1 MNDTKDAAFAAGMQV
16 RREMFGAAG
25 SEERYAQATDF
36 NRPFEDMVTRYC
48 FGDTW
53 TRPGLDRK
61 TRSLI
66 TLAALTAL
74 TKPNQL
80 KVHVAGA
87 LANGCSIEEIR
98 ETILHTAVYA
108 GVPCGVEAFNA
119 AAETLAI
126 QKHFAKKRNLVLSG
140 LKKLGITAD
149 AAPAGAFYVWAN
161 LSKLPPPLDDGMN
174 FFRECLKEKVIVVP
188 GVFFDVNPGNRRSLM
203 RFKNYCRISFGPEIE
218 KLEQGLDAIERL
230 IKKFK

>member
-1 MNDTKDAAFAAGMQV
+1 VHLSLTALRPHPPSTRRFLRKPCNADFSEASGWCRSKHLRRCGFSARIACRQKYAGGAKQEADMGDTKDAAFAAGMRV
-16 RREMFGAAG
+16 RHEMFGTGGA
-25 SEERYAQATDF
+25 EQRYAQATDF
-36 NRPFEDMVTRYC
+36 NRPFEDLVTRYC

-80 KVHVAGA
+80 KVHIAGA

-119 AAETLAI
+119 AAETLAR
-126 QKHFAKKRNLVLSG
+126 QAENKR
-140 LKKLGITAD
+140 
-149 AAPAGAFYVWAN
+149 
-161 LSKLPPPLDDGMN
+161 
-174 FFRECLKEKVIVVP
+174 
-188 GVFFDVNPGNRRSLM
+188 
-203 RFKNYCRISFGPEIE
+203 
-218 KLEQGLDAIERL
+218 
-230 IKKFK
+230 

>member
-1 MNDTKDAAFAAGMQV
+1 MSDIKDAAFVAGMQV
-16 RREMFGAAG
+16 RREMFGPGGA
-25 SEERYAQATDF
+25 EERYARATDF

-53 TRPGLDRK
+53 TRAGLDRR

-80 KVHVAGA
+80 KVHIAGA
-87 LANGCSIEEIR
+87 LANGCSVEEIR

-119 AAETLAI
+119 AAEVLA
-126 QKHFAKKRNLVLSG
+126 RD
-140 LKKLGITAD
+140 LG
-149 AAPAGAFYVWAN
+149 PQ
-161 LSKLPPPLDDGMN
+161 P
-174 FFRECLKEKVIVVP
+174 
-188 GVFFDVNPGNRRSLM
+188 
-203 RFKNYCRISFGPEIE
+203 
-218 KLEQGLDAIERL
+218 
-230 IKKFK
+230 